1 MLQLSRI
8 ASAFGAMGLAPAS
21 VEPTKSRHF
30 ILAAIYV
37 NFQKVD
43 EEKPLGF
50 GLLTAIQEEKTA

>member
-1 MLQLSRI
+1 
-8 ASAFGAMGLAPAS
+8 MGLAPAS
-21 VEPTKSRHF
+21 VETTKSRHF
-30 ILAAIYV
+30 ILAARIYV

>member
-43 EEKPLGF
+43 EEK
-50 GLLTAIQEEKTA
+50 TTWVRASYCDTEEKTA